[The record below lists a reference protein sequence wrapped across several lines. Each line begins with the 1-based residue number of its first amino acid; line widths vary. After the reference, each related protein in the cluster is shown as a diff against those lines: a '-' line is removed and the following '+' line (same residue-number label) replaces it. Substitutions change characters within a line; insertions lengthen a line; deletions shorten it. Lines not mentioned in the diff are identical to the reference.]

1 MSLAACTTA
10 PSPIAVER
18 TTENASEECAV
29 SIIQDGVRIAGA
41 NPLPGV
47 TLISLKKKPFLIQ
60 VPSASCNASI
70 GVFNIFEK
78 MRSLGATKAKLFTT
92 TGFEMAAS
100 PGTSDTLPI
109 ARDAERISQSDF
121 NSFLGQVGMSN
132 YQSVCKADG
141 ICPIVLTAFRS
152 YHNFIN
158 TQSGQPS
165 NQAQITVRNFQPIHL
180 MVYTETKRFPNA
192 DSSGANWPADILLKP
207 NPYLV
212 TFSN

>member
-1 MSLAACTTA
+1 
-10 PSPIAVER
+10 
-18 TTENASEECAV
+18 
-29 SIIQDGVRIAGA
+29 
-41 NPLPGV
+41 
-47 TLISLKKKPFLIQ
+47 
-60 VPSASCNASI
+60 
-70 GVFNIFEK
+70 
-78 MRSLGATKAKLFTT
+78 MRSLGATKSKLFTT

-100 PGTSDTLPI
+100 PGTSDALPE

-121 NSFLGQVGMSN
+121 NDFLGQKGMSN

-141 ICPIVLTAFRS
+141 VCPVVITAFRS

-158 TQSGQPS
+158 VQSGQPS

-180 MVYTETKRFPNA
+180 MVYTEIKTFPTA
-192 DSSGANWPADILLKP
+192 GSKGANSPSDILLKP